1 MLTISALSNSRE
13 LNIPAKLEWNTTI
26 CLHAGCGMMVP
37 TCLAFPL
44 MPALKCVHQNTCTI
58 FHCIGGLLQIIGAHV
73 DSFTLVGGVYNGFYM
88 AGCLLAVCSPGT
100 GGAFAT
106 LAEWPFQHDM
116 FPGMKLEVYHNHCH
130 IEKGLRPSPLRT
142 GTVMLCLKICG
153 TVSRS
158 RTQLSALVNHWVN
171 ISLPCFRCFGWKP
184 SRPAIFLHFSHVMA
198 AFTSSLGVQHKVLIH
213 GMFSLAAFTLVIL
226 IASHFHEVL
235 LPARQKFWGQ

>member
-1 MLTISALSNSRE
+1 MACTWDQRHMLTISALSNSRE

-44 MPALKCVHQNTCTI
+44 MPVLKCVHQNTCTI

-130 IEKGLRPSPLRT
+130 MRRGCGLRLYELEQWCC
-142 GTVMLCLKICG
+142 VWKF
-153 TVSRS
+153 V
-158 RTQLSALVNHWVN
+158 ALFQDQGHSWV
-171 ISLPCFRCFGWKP
+171 LW
-184 SRPAIFLHFSHVMA
+184 
-198 AFTSSLGVQHKVLIH
+198 
-213 GMFSLAAFTLVIL
+213 
-226 IASHFHEVL
+226 
-235 LPARQKFWGQ
+235 